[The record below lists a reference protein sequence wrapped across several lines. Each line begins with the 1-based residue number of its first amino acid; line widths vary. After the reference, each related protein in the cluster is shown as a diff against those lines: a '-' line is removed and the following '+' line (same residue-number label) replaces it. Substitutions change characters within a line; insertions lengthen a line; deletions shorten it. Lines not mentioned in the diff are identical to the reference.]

1 MKAFENL
8 CPLLCSFLRHLARDE
23 SRREYFTRFSRIPVK
38 KLSVYD
44 NKDCCN
50 GLYMYE
56 SGLILIHS
64 IYIIVLASPQLSFLY
79 VLLF

>member
-1 MKAFENL
+1 MSTVTV
-8 CPLLCSFLRHLARDE
+8 CSFLRLLARDE

-50 GLYMYE
+50 GLYMCGVNKGNWLDKLE
-56 SGLILIHS
+56 ELVSKLNWSEL
-64 IYIIVLASPQLSFLY
+64 
-79 VLLF
+79 